1 VWAHQSGRET
11 DPPPGT
17 EQQPEG
23 RMHGPPKYPIHSD
36 ARTCSYTGEAPL
48 SDQLIE
54 AQARAIVDHCGLP
67 WEDACLGFYQT
78 RREVKTASSVQ
89 VRMPVYR
96 TSVGRWR
103 PYENFLQPLIEAL
116 NVGMRENVGAVQA
129 RSSMADHHSL
139 QSDNDV
145 HSGVE
150 HRADRHADYEPGNL
164 IDLIKGPV
172 WTGEKQCTRF

>member
-1 VWAHQSGRET
+1 MIEVQYEDLVA
-11 DPPPGT
+11 D
-17 EQQPEG
+17 
-23 RMHGPPKYPIHSD
+23 
-36 ARTCSYTGEAPL
+36 L
-48 SDQLIE
+48 E